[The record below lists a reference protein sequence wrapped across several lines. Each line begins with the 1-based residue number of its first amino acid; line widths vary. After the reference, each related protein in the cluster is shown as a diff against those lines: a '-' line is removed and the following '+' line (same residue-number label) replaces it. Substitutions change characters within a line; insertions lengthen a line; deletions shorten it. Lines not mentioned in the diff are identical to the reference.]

1 MNDKNLLDNFLF
13 SADSQLSQ
21 VEFIINLIIAG
32 LLAIILGQIYQKFGN
47 ALSNRKSFSHNFILL
62 TLVTV
67 LVISIIKS
75 SLALSLGLV
84 GALSIV
90 RFRGAI
96 KEPEELAYL
105 FFSIGIGL
113 GIGANQV
120 TLTITAFLV
129 IILFIII
136 IKLIKRDKIGFQNL
150 YLTISCK
157 KDKKVE
163 TNKIINCL
171 SKHFTSINIKRL
183 EESDNI
189 IEISFLVEF
198 ENIEKLEIV
207 KSELFKLSPKI
218 NFNFIDNKGIL

>member
-1 MNDKNLLDNFLF
+1 MDNSNFLDSILF
-13 SADSQLSQ
+13 SADSQLSYI
-21 VEFIINLIIAG
+21 EFIVNLFIAG
-32 LLAIILGQIYQKFGN
+32 LLAFILGHVYQKFGN
-47 ALSNRKSFSHNFILL
+47 ALSNRKSFSNNFILL

-105 FFSIGIGL
+105 FFAIGIGV

-120 TLTITAFLV
+120 SLTVIAFFV
-129 IILFIII
+129 IILFIIS

-150 YLTISCK
+150 YLTISGEK
-157 KDKKVE
+157 NNEITSD
-163 TNKIINCL
+163 KIIDCL
-171 SKHFTSINIKRL
+171 SKYFTSINIKRL
-183 EESDNI
+183 EEDGNS

-198 ENIEKLEIV
+198 ENIDKLEKV
-207 KSELFKLSPKI
+207 KTELFRISPKI
-218 NFNFIDNKGIL
+218 NFNFIDNKGIM